1 MKTIAVIFGGKS
13 TEHDV
18 SVVTAI
24 SAVIKPLVAS
34 GNYQVEPVYIA
45 KDGAW
50 YWDQHLAD
58 IKLYTSGQIEKFL
71 HSDKPVALVLD
82 GGLTLAKPGLRGN
95 RAKIDVVFPATH
107 GTYGEDGSLMGL
119 LRMAGV
125 AYVGCGLEA
134 SVLAMN
140 KLLAK
145 TVTGAVGVPSNKY
158 VAIERAD
165 FEADA
170 LAASS
175 AAAKLKYPL
184 FVKPTRLG
192 SSIGISRVAK
202 PAGLHNALEVAFHYD
217 DQVIVEE
224 EVQNLIELTLPII
237 GPASDPIPALL
248 ERPLTKPGEFFDF
261 DTKYMDQ
268 GKKGGG
274 KGGKRGAQ
282 GYSEVPAKIDK
293 QLYAKAEKVALDTYK
308 ALGCDGIAR
317 IDLLANGKTG
327 EVFFN
332 EVNPLPGSLYTHN
345 WQKAGWSSVKL
356 VEKLVE
362 LAEAR
367 AEREAKASVTFDT
380 NFLKQF

>member
-1 MKTIAVIFGGKS
+1 MKTVAVIFGGKS

-18 SVVTAI
+18 SIVTAI

-34 GNYQVEPVYIA
+34 GRFRVEPVYIA

-50 YWDQHLAD
+50 HWDAKLAD
-58 IKLYTSGQIEKFL
+58 IKLFTSGDIDKFL
-71 HSDKPVALVLD
+71 GSDKPVWLQLD
-82 GGLTLAKPGLRGN
+82 GGLKLVKPGLRGKSRN
-95 RAKIDVVFPATH
+95 IDVVFPATH

-119 LRMAGV
+119 LRMSGV

-145 TVTGAVGVPSNKY
+145 VTASAAGVPTNRYLSFVKS
-158 VAIERAD
+158 D

-170 LAASS
+170 NAV
-175 AAAKLKYPL
+175 AAAVAKLRYPV

-192 SSIGISRVAK
+192 SSIGISRVVN
-202 PAGLHNALEVAFHYD
+202 PSGLNNALEVAFHYD
-217 DQVIVEE
+217 EQVVVEE
-224 EVQNLIELTLPII
+224 EVPNLIELTLPII
-237 GPASDPIPALL
+237 GASSEPIPALL
-248 ERPLTKPGEFFDF
+248 EKPLTKPGEFFDF

-293 QLYAKAEKVALDTYK
+293 KLYDQAETIALNVYR
-308 ALGCDGIAR
+308 ALGCEGIAR
-317 IDLLANGKTG
+317 VDLLANGKTG

-345 WQKAGWSSVKL
+345 WQKAGWSGVKL
-356 VEKLVE
+356 VEKLIE

-367 AEREAKASVTFDT
+367 AEREAKASVTFNT